1 MKAAWY
7 WIYSQFMDP
16 STPILTRQH
25 HRRLREIYRSAGWP
39 CQDMLEVELLAAG
52 QVERVRSASGHETLR
67 VTDAGIQTLA
77 QVFASNKAARSPH
90 EALVEQVAVA
100 MDRAGRLAWRGLMLR
115 VQLPLS
121 LFGPDET
128 PDEAPSAPDLAA
140 GLPAAEAAPVCA
152 EPDGPE
158 QAWVMACPDVFSIR
172 HSSVEAYLEPV
183 VHEIKVSRADL
194 LGDLKKPAKRAAYLG
209 LASACWYVLGQDA
222 KGRSIGAPDEIPAEC
237 GVLLVEGG
245 RLVVAREAP
254 RRAIERVPFHVWMAL
269 AKAGPAVREAE
280 AAQGRF

>member
-1 MKAAWY
+1 
-7 WIYSQFMDP
+7 MDP
-16 STPILTRQH
+16 ITPILTRQH
-25 HRRLREIYRSAGWP
+25 HRRLRDIYRSAGWP

-52 QVERVRSASGHETLR
+52 QVERVRSAGGHETLR
-67 VTDAGIQTLA
+67 VTDAGIRTLA
-77 QVFASNKAARSPH
+77 HVFASNKAARSPH

-100 MDRAGRLAWRGLMLR
+100 MGHAGRLAWRGLMLR
-115 VQLPLS
+115 VQVPLALLGVEEAPAGAPS
-121 LFGPDET
+121 T
-128 PDEAPSAPDLAA
+128 PDFTADHIA
-140 GLPAAEAAPVCA
+140 GLPAADAAPVCA
-152 EPDGPE
+152 APGGPE
-158 QAWVMACPDVFSIR
+158 LAWVMACPDVFSIR

-222 KGRSIGAPDEIPAEC
+222 RGRSIGAPDEIPAEC
-237 GVLLVEGG
+237 GVLLLEGG
-245 RLVVAREAP
+245 QLVVAREAP

-280 AAQGRF
+280 ETQGRF